1 MATQLL
7 EEGFKYSDDSYKT
20 MFIKEHPIAV
30 VDRDEQGN
38 ILYEID
44 ANGQYIKDARGQPI
58 PHAHY

>member
-1 MATQLL
+1 
-7 EEGFKYSDDSYKT
+7 